1 MHARLKLIVL
11 LMARDAGMGK
21 GAAEPRKPKAP
32 LAELKIDVQTMNMKT
47 VIKCANAKDRAKSN
61 AAQLAKVQ
69 LLPDGS
75 TPLQLNVLLLCHAS
89 IALVV
94 RCSGRAMPL

>member
-1 MHARLKLIVL
+1 
-11 LMARDAGMGK
+11 MGK

-32 LAELKIDVQTMNMKT
+32 LAELKIDIQTMNMKT

-69 LLPDGS
+69 LLPAL
-75 TPLQLNVLLLCHAS
+75 PCALQMNELLSCHAS
-89 IALVV
+89 
-94 RCSGRAMPL
+94 

>member
-1 MHARLKLIVL
+1 
-11 LMARDAGMGK
+11 MGK

-69 LLPDGS
+69 MLLALLF
-75 TPLQLNVLLLCHAS
+75 PLRLNVLLLCHAS
-89 IALVV
+89 MN
-94 RCSGRAMPL
+94 C

>member
-1 MHARLKLIVL
+1 
-11 LMARDAGMGK
+11 MGK
-21 GAAEPRKPKAP
+21 GAAEARKPKAP

-69 LLPDGS
+69 RLPALLRSLP
-75 TPLQLNVLLLCHAS
+75 LNVLLLCHAS
-89 IALVV
+89 MNCY
-94 RCSGRAMPL
+94 CSCFQMF